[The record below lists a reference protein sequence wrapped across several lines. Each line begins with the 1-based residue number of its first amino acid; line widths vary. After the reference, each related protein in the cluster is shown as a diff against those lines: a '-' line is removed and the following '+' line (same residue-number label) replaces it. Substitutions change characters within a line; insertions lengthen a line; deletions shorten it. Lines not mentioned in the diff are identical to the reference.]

1 MLSRY
6 LTDLKHRM
14 KAGEFGRANAT
25 ALLRKCIKLGD
36 IEYIIEDCLAK
47 SNDLLS

>member
-1 MLSRY
+1 
-6 LTDLKHRM
+6 M